1 MPNVARPLNAAME
14 SKGTIG
20 KQLTFYGATCDRE
33 IYDECVVASL
43 ACTTP
48 GDFSAEVTNFS
59 NREVASWLTSSGPV
73 ASLTIN
79 AQEFALST
87 SNISYSEMDGG
98 WVISFPDNSGHAGDI
113 WVTLIHGTLSHVWA
127 HLRTQNCSTTSRC
140 PPHRRRGF
148 LLDHRERLLTA
159 RDARTM

>member
-1 MPNVARPLNAAME
+1 MVSTCVSEGSRVAGPPNVPEGRSMPNVARPLNAAME

-43 ACTTP
+43 PCTTP

-79 AQEFALST
+79 AQEFALSA
-87 SNISYSEMDGG
+87 SSWGLGAHRKNGQL
-98 WVISFPDNSGHAGDI
+98 NSPKFTGSAFLHRHCSG
-113 WVTLIHGTLSHVWA
+113 LPGTWKL
-127 HLRTQNCSTTSRC
+127 
-140 PPHRRRGF
+140 
-148 LLDHRERLLTA
+148 
-159 RDARTM
+159 

>member
-87 SNISYSEMDGG
+87 SNISYSEME
-98 WVISFPDNSGHAGDI
+98 ISFPHKADFQPRGGFRRSQP
-113 WVTLIHGTLSHVWA
+113 L
-127 HLRTQNCSTTSRC
+127 LRKEG
-140 PPHRRRGF
+140 PRG
-148 LLDHRERLLTA
+148 LRYRPG
-159 RDARTM
+159 